1 VHHREI
7 PAGLVVDE
15 VLGFRRFMD
24 SEFVNKWPETIVRCD
39 RFLKGAYHRGQDT
52 WPIFGLYDLIES
64 STFLQAAAE

>member
-1 VHHREI
+1 
-7 PAGLVVDE
+7 
-15 VLGFRRFMD
+15 
-24 SEFVNKWPETIVRCD
+24 VNKWPETIVRCD